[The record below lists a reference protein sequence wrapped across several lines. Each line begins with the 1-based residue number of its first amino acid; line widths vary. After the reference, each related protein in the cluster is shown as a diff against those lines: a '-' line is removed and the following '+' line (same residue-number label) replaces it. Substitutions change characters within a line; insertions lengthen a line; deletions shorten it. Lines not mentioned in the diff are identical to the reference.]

1 MRYTIIARASTAGG
15 KPLPL
20 VANQGADPEL
30 NILREQARQLL
41 ARASPSGSSVALEA
55 DGHYFIFLHERNV
68 IFLTAAQRSYPR
80 KLAVQ
85 YLDEVKKEFF
95 STYSDADVAKATR
108 SFEFVRFDNFLK
120 KTEKVYSD
128 LRAQNNIEK
137 LQGDLTEVHRIMSQ
151 NIKEVLGRGEQLD
164 SAAQKS
170 SMLAE
175 GSRRY
180 KDKAR
185 AVNRMYLLRKW
196 LPFIAVFGVIA
207 LVLLVRSYWS

>member
-1 MRYTIIARASTAGG
+1 MLHTYVRVCVPALLLRMARA
-15 KPLPL
+15 
-20 VANQGADPEL
+20 
-30 NILREQARQLL
+30 
-41 ARASPSGSSVALEA
+41 
-55 DGHYFIFLHERNV
+55 
-68 IFLTAAQRSYPR
+68 
-80 KLAVQ
+80 
-85 YLDEVKKEFF
+85 
-95 STYSDADVAKATR
+95 
-108 SFEFVRFDNFLK
+108 DNFLK

-196 LPFIAVFGVIA
+196 LPFIAVFGVIV